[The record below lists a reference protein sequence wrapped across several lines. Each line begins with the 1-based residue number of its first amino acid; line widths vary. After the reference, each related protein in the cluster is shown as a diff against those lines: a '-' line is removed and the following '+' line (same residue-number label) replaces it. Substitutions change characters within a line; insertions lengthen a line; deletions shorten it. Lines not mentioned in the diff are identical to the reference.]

1 MPSFEYRSSIPV
13 SSDQLYSYHLNP
25 GALARLTPPWESMRL
40 LGRDEGIW
48 EGLER
53 PMRLGLGPI
62 SLPWTALHRDFVP
75 GRQFVDEQLHG
86 PFQSWVHTHRFED
99 TSEPDVAELKDSI
112 QYRFPLSLPL
122 GFVLKGKLE
131 QAFRYRHRQTAR
143 DMEVITRYSSP
154 LTGHAPWR
162 IGVTGAGG
170 FVGSALCSLL
180 RAAGHRVTALH
191 RGIAEAD
198 SEKVIWWPEPDLQAL
213 EGFDAIVH
221 LAGETVAQPWT
232 AAARERIM
240 FSRDEGTRRLCEA
253 LARLSHPPKVLIST
267 SASGYYQQQSE
278 HPALESDPP
287 GEGFLSEVCRAWE
300 SSTQVA
306 SEAGIR
312 VCIVRVGLVLSP
324 AGGLLAPQL
333 RAFKLGLGAVLGDGR
348 QKLPIIDRDD
358 LVAAIY
364 HLMHREDLQGPFNAA
379 APSQPSQR
387 EFAQELAS
395 ACSRPLFLT
404 VPEPPVRA
412 LLGEQA
418 DMFFRGVE
426 TPPARL
432 LESGFKFLANDLKE
446 SLRHQM
452 SLP

>member
-1 MPSFEYRSSIPV
+1 MPSFEFRSTIPV
-13 SSDQLYSYHLNP
+13 SSQLLYDYHLNP

-40 LGRDEGIW
+40 LGKDQGIW

-53 PMRLGLGPI
+53 PMRLGLGPFA
-62 SLPWTALHRDFVP
+62 LPWTALHRDFVT

-99 TSEPDVAELKDSI
+99 TSEPDVSELKDSI
-112 QYRFPLSLPL
+112 RYRFPLSLPL

-143 DMEVITRYSSP
+143 DLEVIGRASSP
-154 LTGHAPWR
+154 LTGGAPWR
-162 IGVTGAGG
+162 IGVTGASG

-180 RAAGHRVTALH
+180 QAAGHRVIALH
-191 RGIAEAD
+191 RGIPEANSD
-198 SEKVIWWPEPDLQAL
+198 RIFWWPEPDLQAL
-213 EGFDAIVH
+213 EGFDAVVH

-240 FSRDEGTRRLCEA
+240 FSREEGTRRLSEA
-253 LARLSHPPKVLIST
+253 LARLSRPPRVLIST
-267 SASGYYQQQSE
+267 SASGYYQQQSDY
-278 HPALESDPP
+278 PASESEPA
-287 GEGFLSEVCRAWE
+287 GEGFLSDVCRAWE
-300 SSTQVA
+300 SSTQAA
-306 SEAGIR
+306 SDAGIR
-312 VCIVRVGLVLSP
+312 VCMVRVGLVLSP

-333 RAFKLGLGAVLGDGR
+333 TAFKLGMGAVLGDGK

-358 LVAAIY
+358 LVAAIC
-364 HLMHREDLQGPFNAA
+364 HLMQREDLRGPFNAA
-379 APSQPSQR
+379 APSQPTQE
-387 EFAQELAS
+387 EFAQELAT
-395 ACSRPLFLT
+395 ACSRPLILR

-418 DMFFRGVE
+418 DMFFKGVE
-426 TPPARL
+426 APPHRL
-432 LESGFKFLANDLKE
+432 LESGFRFLATDLKE
-446 SLRHQM
+446 CLRHQM